1 MKKREFKISTQGVKF
16 CLLKNKGFSKLL
28 KRVERKFGEVKSI
41 LSRLISSYFVSS
53 ENLSHEIKFDFLGLA
68 S

>member
-1 MKKREFKISTQGVKF
+1 MKKRVFKISTQGVKF

-41 LSRLISSYFVSS
+41 ISSYFVSS